1 MHKPHGV
8 GRKLGQG
15 GSLAHRNA
23 QRSNEPGQAMVEF
36 ALTITITLLLIFG
49 MIDFSRAI
57 YTASVIQ
64 WAAQQGAR
72 TGIANPPPTNL
83 EIETVVKARLAG
95 LDPDAAVV
103 TPTRSDNLVTVTV
116 TYEYD
121 FMIPMISR
129 ITGESILLSATASM
143 VAQ

>member
-8 GRKLGQG
+8 GRTLGQG
-15 GSLAHRNA
+15 GSLAH
-23 QRSNEPGQAMVEF
+23 RSNEPGQAMVEF
-36 ALTITITLLLIFG
+36 ALTITITLMLIFG

-72 TGIANPPPTNL
+72 AGIANPPPTNL
-83 EIETVVKARLAG
+83 QIEAAVRGRLAG
-95 LDPDAAVV
+95 LNPATAVI
-103 TPTRSDNLVTVTV
+103 TPERSGNLVTVTV
-116 TYEYD
+116 AYEYD
-121 FMIPMISR
+121 FMVPMISR
-129 ITGESILLSATASM
+129 ITGKSIMLSASASM